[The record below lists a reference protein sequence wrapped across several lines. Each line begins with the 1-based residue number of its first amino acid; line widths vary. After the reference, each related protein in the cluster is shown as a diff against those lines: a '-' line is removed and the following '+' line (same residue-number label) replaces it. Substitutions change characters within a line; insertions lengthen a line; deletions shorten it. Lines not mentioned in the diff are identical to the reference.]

1 MIMRHSI
8 RFSQAPVTLLTLLAV
23 CLGGFLHRAE
33 AQTFGISLSA
43 LPGSA
48 APFEPEVQLRDLDL
62 GSTTVDFRLAK
73 NLSGPV
79 EFGALGRFRSSFGP
93 LGTVAVSAQADVN
106 LDGGFDVGLVGS
118 GALAS
123 TGLDAT
129 LSVFNRNPGTFA
141 APSAYT
147 PARPFYAKSTLA
159 SGAGV
164 YLELGATQRLGRT
177 VILEASPALAY
188 LAGTGVGVG
197 LDARLQFRRL
207 IDQDN
212 AVLLLSGHSGPGSN
226 RGFVAGGLEYQLNR
240 RGLPSMSAALLLG
253 QGAAGLQP
261 GFIANALGELG
272 RFSYRAE
279 LAAEPY
285 RNDTLP
291 YRGSVAFGTALGA
304 GALGLELGA
313 TLANLYDV
321 APLMLRASYG
331 FRF

>member
-1 MIMRHSI
+1 MIMRHPT
-8 RFSQAPVTLLTLLAV
+8 RFSQVPVTLLTLLALCSGV
-23 CLGGFLHRAE
+23 SNRAT

-48 APFEPEVQLRDLDL
+48 ATFEPEVQLRDLEI
-62 GSTTVDFRLAK
+62 GSTTLDLRLAK
-73 NLSGPV
+73 SLPGPL
-79 EFGALGRFRSSFGP
+79 ELGAMGRFRSSFGP
-93 LGTVAVSAQADVN
+93 LGTVAVSAQADVD
-106 LDGGFDVGLVGS
+106 LEGGFDVGLVGS

-129 LSVFNRNPGTFA
+129 LSIFNRNPGTFS

-147 PARPFYAKSTLA
+147 PARPFYATRTLT
-159 SGAGV
+159 SGAGI
-164 YLELGATQRLGRT
+164 YLSLGATQRLGRT
-177 VILEASPALAY
+177 VILEATPALSY
-188 LAGTGVGVG
+188 LSGTGFGIG

-212 AVLLLSGHSGPGSN
+212 GVLLLSGHSGPGED

-240 RGLPSMSAALLLG
+240 RGLPALSAAALLG
-253 QGAAGLQP
+253 RGATGLKP
-261 GFIANALGELG
+261 GFLAKAAGELG

-285 RNDTLP
+285 RTDTLP
-291 YRGSVAFGTALGA
+291 YRGSVALGTELGS
-304 GALGLELGA
+304 GALGVELGA
-313 TLANLYDV
+313 ALANLYDV